1 MDEFELLQ
9 RAGLA
14 AAIGLLIGIERGWRS
29 RQAKAGT
36 RVAGIRTFTLIGVL
50 GGVCGLLSGTGALGF
65 CFAGFALPFG
75 FYEWRRARETGSF
88 SATGFVAGLLTFALG
103 AYAVRGSMAVAAAAA
118 VLTAVVLAERQ
129 ILHGFLQRLKWTEL
143 RAALVLLVMT
153 AVLLPALPNRTID
166 PWGAL
171 NPYQIWLM
179 TVLVAVVCY
188 GGYIAVR
195 IAGGRRGL
203 LYAGIAGGIATST
216 TVTWT
221 FARLARHN
229 SAARPQVIAAIL
241 AAWIASLWRMS
252 ALAITVAP
260 ALLAPLAAPIAAA
273 STVLAAGVVVAYRAA
288 GRTDKQDLSLEDPFE
303 LPLMLRFTGLLA
315 VIMLLAKLLST
326 ENAGLFA
333 LAGASGLLDVDP
345 ITLSMARLAD
355 NGVSQSVAVSAI
367 LIAASTNGLA
377 KAVLAV
383 AFGGKRLGLIMGAM
397 ALAAF
402 GAGALAKIATG

>member
-14 AAIGLLIGIERGWRS
+14 AAIGLLIGIERGWKS
-29 RQAKAGT
+29 RQAKAGM

-50 GGVCGLLSGTGALGF
+50 GGVCGLLPGAVALGF

-75 FYEWRRARETGSF
+75 VYEWRRARQTGSF

-103 AYAVRGSMAVAAAAA
+103 AYAVRGSMVVAAAVG
-118 VLTAVVLAERQ
+118 VLTAVILAERQ
-129 ILHGFLQRLKWTEL
+129 TLHGFLQRLKWTEL

-166 PWGAL
+166 PWNAL

-221 FARLARHN
+221 FARLARHDP
-229 SAARPQVIAAIL
+229 AARPQVIAAIL
-241 AAWIASLWRMS
+241 AAWVASLWRMS
-252 ALAITVAP
+252 ALAITVSP
-260 ALLAPLAAPIAAA
+260 SLLASLAPPMAAA
-273 STVLAAGVVVAYRAA
+273 SSVLIVAAMMAYRAA
-288 GRTDKQDLSLEDPFE
+288 GQTASEDLTLQDPFE
-303 LPLMLRFTGLLA
+303 LPLLLRFTALLA

-326 ENAGLFA
+326 GSIGLFA
-333 LAGASGLLDVDP
+333 LGGASGLLDVDP
-345 ITLSMARLAD
+345 ITLSMARLAG
-355 NGVSQSVAVSAI
+355 NGVTLSVAVSTI
-367 LIAASTNGLA
+367 LIAATANGLA
-377 KAVLAV
+377 KSALAI
-383 AFGGKRLGLIMGAM
+383 AFGGRRLGFILSALAM
-397 ALAAF
+397 AAF
-402 GAGALAKIATG
+402 GAGALVHLGTG

>member
-1 MDEFELLQ
+1 MDELELLQ
-9 RAGLA
+9 RAALA
-14 AAIGLLIGIERGWRS
+14 AAIGLLIGIERGWQS

-36 RVAGIRTFTLIGVL
+36 RVAGIRTFTLISLL
-50 GGVCGLLSGTGALGF
+50 GGMCGLLPGTSALGF
-65 CFAGFALPFG
+65 CFVGFALPFG
-75 FYEWRRARETGSF
+75 LYEWRRARKAGGF
-88 SATGFVAGLLTFALG
+88 SATGFVAGLLTFVLG

-118 VLTAVVLAERQ
+118 VLTAVILAERQ

-171 NPYQIWLM
+171 NPYHIWLM

-229 SAARPQVIAAIL
+229 PAVRPQVIAAIL
-241 AAWIASLWRMS
+241 VAWIASLLRMG
-252 ALAITVAP
+252 ALAIAIAP
-260 ALLAPLAAPIAAA
+260 SLVGPLAPPMAVA
-273 STVLAAGVVVAYRAA
+273 SAVLAVGAVFAYRAA
-288 GRTDKQDLSLEDPFE
+288 GQPGQQELSLSDPFE
-303 LPLMLRFTGLLA
+303 LPLLLRFTGLLV
-315 VIMLLAKLLST
+315 VIMLLSKLLST

-345 ITLSMARLAD
+345 ITLSMARLAN

-367 LIAASTNGLA
+367 LIAAAANGLA
-377 KAVLAV
+377 KSVLAV
-383 AFGGKRLGLIMGAM
+383 IFGGKHLGLVLGAM

-402 GAGALAKIATG
+402 GAGALAKFATG